1 MGRQVNFYATSL
13 DLETF
18 SEVLKDRRPDVVIF
32 PERFYHSGS
41 LAPSPGLPLCVYSK
55 EIRGL
60 ITSTK
65 WVDQLT
71 WSTDVNGFNVINKTR
86 GPVVELLGGEIEG
99 TILHKGRVWYTTE
112 RSVRQPKDKDV
123 LAFSQFVLRT
133 AQKCFPIDRSL
144 HAKMKLRIGQDAKLK
159 VTAKE
164 LRPYVLTL

>member
-13 DLETF
+13 DLENF
-18 SEVLKDRRPDVVIF
+18 CGVLKDRRPDVVIF
-32 PERFYHSGS
+32 PELFHHSGS
-41 LAPSPGLPLCVYSK
+41 LTPCAGLPLSVYTK
-55 EIRGL
+55 GIRGL

-71 WSTDVNGFNVINKTR
+71 WDTDINGFNGIDKLK
-86 GPVVELLGGEIEG
+86 GPVVELLGGKIDG
-99 TILHKGRVWYTTE
+99 TILHEGRVWYTTE

-133 AQKCFPIDRSL
+133 AQKCFPIDHSL

-164 LRPYVLTL
+164 LRLYVLTL